1 MTVGTVGNSL
11 TYSPATLQSQ
21 AAVSAKAE
29 GRNQAV
35 NGDPKGAVAETT
47 VSISEEAKQKLAADA
62 KQSAP
67 ELETSKEGG
76 EPSSK
81 GESFAYGVL
90 GMDHPAEVNQQTDD
104 FYTAGQILSAV
115 GTVATVLLAIA

>member
-1 MTVGTVGNSL
+1 MTVGTVGNSP

-62 KQSAP
+62 KESAT
-67 ELETSKEGG
+67 ELDPQKG
-76 EPSSK
+76 ENEKPSK
-81 GESFAYGVL
+81 GESFAYGAL
-90 GMDHPAEVNQQTDD
+90 GMDHPAEVNKQTDE
-104 FYTAGQILSAV
+104 FYTAGQVLSAV
-115 GTVATVLLAIA
+115 GTVATVLLALA